1 MSLFL
6 KLKSIKMELLGQLSL
21 IIHIIAGGGMLLF
34 APIAFLINVKNKSRH
49 ILAGK
54 IFNYCMAVVGVT
66 SLIGILKN
74 PTNIFLQFLFAIAIL
89 TAYSV
94 VKGVRAIQIMKGSE
108 IKKFDFICLSIIGM
122 AGLGLLIASFY
133 TAFIGD
139 FPISVSILFGVFG
152 FFMAAEVPQM
162 WKVYSNPSK
171 NKLDW
176 FRIHIGSM
184 MGAFIASCTAFTV
197 NAVPHLPMLVKW
209 FGPTIILMPL
219 AFYYGRKFAPKKK
232 KA

>member
-1 MSLFL
+1 
-6 KLKSIKMELLGQLSL
+6 
-21 IIHIIAGGGMLLF
+21 MLLF

-49 ILAGK
+49 VLAGK
-54 IFNYCMAVVGVT
+54 IFNYCMAIVGIT

-74 PTNIFLQFLFAIAIL
+74 PSNIFLQFLFAIAIL

-108 IKKFDFICLSIIGM
+108 IKKFDFICVATLGI
-122 AGLGLLIASFY
+122 AGLGLIGGAIY
-133 TAFIGD
+133 TFLSGNY
-139 FPISVSILFGVFG
+139 PMSVSILFGVFG
-152 FFMAAEVPQM
+152 IMMTIEVPQM

-197 NAVPHLPMLVKW
+197 NAVPHLPMLLKW